1 MNILIPFVHEDTAHK
16 LGEYLRTYS
25 SLYTTTN
32 TSAADL
38 NTLAQL
44 AIGFL
49 SDSGLLPAPDTTKVP
64 MVMTWDWKEE
74 TDLAQLSQMVRA
86 VSGDR
91 AYIYDVITDSD
102 QRACVVSPRKL
113 SETEVWTTYQN
124 YLRSNEDDG

>member
-16 LGEYLRTYS
+16 LGEYFRKYS
-25 SLYTTTN
+25 SLYTAAN
-32 TSAADL
+32 VSAADL

-49 SDSGLLPAPDTTKVP
+49 SDSGLLVVPDATKLP
-64 MVMTWDWKEE
+64 MVMTWDWKED
-74 TDLAQLSQMVRA
+74 TDLNQLDQMVRA

-113 SETEVWTTYQN
+113 TDEEVLAVYRERFAEEEE
-124 YLRSNEDDG
+124 YA

>member
-16 LGEYLRTYS
+16 LGEYFRKYS
-25 SLYTTTN
+25 SLYTTSHV
-32 TSAADL
+32 SAADL

-44 AIGFL
+44 ATSFL
-49 SDSGLLPAPDTTKVP
+49 SDSGLLSAPDATKMP

-74 TDLAQLSQMVRA
+74 TDLNQLGQMVRA

-91 AYIYDVITDSD
+91 AYIYDIITDSD

-113 SETEVWTTYQN
+113 TDAEAIAIYQERFAEEE
-124 YLRSNEDDG
+124 YA